1 MKRWLLSPVGW
12 FAFQFLEAGV
22 LLLITRVLM
31 RIFPYESTSIA
42 YGIIALA
49 VVAVVGNYVLRRR
62 LRSED

>member
-31 RIFPYESTSIA
+31 WIFPYESTSIA
-42 YGIIALA
+42 YGIITLA
-49 VVAVVGNYVLRRR
+49 VVAVVGNYMLRRR

>member
-1 MKRWLLSPVGW
+1 
-12 FAFQFLEAGV
+12 
-22 LLLITRVLM
+22 M